1 MEDPGSGAIDPDG
14 ADAAEAA
21 ADGPAWAGRLIAACV
36 RLRGASGP
44 AGDHPDWADAW
55 LLLSTGLHRYLRLH
69 ASRMAR
75 VPDDDLLDLA
85 SEKTLGLIAR
95 IVSGAWDVEGRTG
108 AEVAAYLSTAARNT
122 LVDWLRRE
130 NVLVR
135 PDGGERDEEREEP
148 MRETGAGVTGTDAD
162 RGVQNREFA
171 EALGGCVRGLEPRAR
186 RAWFFRTF
194 YDMSSREIA
203 AHPDVGVRVGHLD
216 VILFRSR
223 RALRRCMTRKGH
235 SLETVPP
242 GAFVELWTRLR
253 GGDEPGGDL

>member
-1 MEDPGSGAIDPDG
+1 VNEPRSGAPRPAPDDP
-14 ADAAEAA
+14 APHAA
-21 ADGPAWAGRLIAACV
+21 GPAWAARLVGACV
-36 RLRGASGP
+36 RLKGAPGEAGEHP
-44 AGDHPDWADAW
+44 AWPDAW

-69 ASRMAR
+69 ASRMAS
-75 VPDDDLLDLA
+75 VADDDLRDLA
-85 SEKTLGLIAR
+85 SEKTLGLLAR

-130 NVLVR
+130 NMLVR
-135 PDGGERDEEREEP
+135 TGDDQADEERDEG
-148 MRETGAGVTGTDAD
+148 MRETGTSDAAGDTD

-171 EALGGCVRGLEPRAR
+171 EALEGCVGGLEPRAR

-203 AHPDVGVRVGHLD
+203 AHPDVAVRVGHLD

-223 RALRRCMTRKGH
+223 QALRRCMTRKGH

-253 GGDEPGGDL
+253 GETPTGEDH